1 MANHTPRPLQ
11 LATLATTPTPTND
24 AFSLPSP
31 PSSFRHPKR
40 FSDTMPTRNP
50 LRSPSITAETKA
62 ARRQSSIGYFSPDS
76 VKTPIRGSPERRISL
91 GALQEGLVSNGS
103 REDSWTRKG
112 DRTSTVSLPVASA
125 STPGLSN
132 TPNRERPPL
141 TLTEKH
147 ADLLRFIA
155 QKESKCLELKSQ
167 LAVHE
172 AELVQLKRKWERI
185 VNRGLERDLHSATT
199 NSSDPSSAVLEGIR
213 EGMSRLLAA
222 GFSTSAPAPAPY
234 ASSTT
239 IPKTS
244 RSRPHSLIYKT
255 HFTEESN
262 SSISTFATTRS
273 TARSSQSS
281 MSSCDEI
288 VKGGVEERER
298 DNNSNSGSDDFKN
311 QILMQNRQSQHKN
324 LCLRP
329 KSLPQQKENLL
340 SEGEKWSSDVQ
351 PTTSKVHRRKSH
363 EVARTLDFEHLDFSS
378 LSPSVM
384 LYPAS
389 ESRKSASPE
398 NSPPLGRSSTSPHLG
413 HDTNGVSG
421 ASSRSNSGVG
431 LAPMSLIPGLGM
443 TTGATTP
450 AVGSWM
456 DTVGKQ
462 WDKLQKSSTFT
473 KNQKRASVLL
483 ADMSSSIA
491 NVLTP
496 PNSGAN
502 ESMANGTRHVSSDTN
517 TSIGGNSTLKLPVTA
532 SPNPSS
538 SGSLLDDDDDETAR
552 LGAAVLQP
560 VIPHSPTIPQTN
572 KPSLGEAKGDFD
584 SDEEWGW

>member
-1 MANHTPRPLQ
+1 MRAYIC
-11 LATLATTPTPTND
+11 A
-24 AFSLPSP
+24 
-31 PSSFRHPKR
+31 
-40 FSDTMPTRNP
+40 
-50 LRSPSITAETKA
+50 IT
-62 ARRQSSIGYFSPDS
+62 
-76 VKTPIRGSPERRISL
+76 V
-91 GALQEGLVSNGS
+91 
-103 REDSWTRKG
+103 
-112 DRTSTVSLPVASA
+112 
-125 STPGLSN
+125 
-132 TPNRERPPL
+132 
-141 TLTEKH
+141 
-147 ADLLRFIA
+147 
-155 QKESKCLELKSQ
+155 
-167 LAVHE
+167 
-172 AELVQLKRKWERI
+172 KRKWERI
-185 VNRGLERDLHSATT
+185 VNRGLERDLHSATA
-199 NSSDPSSAVLEGIR
+199 NNSDPSSAVLEGIR

-239 IPKTS
+239 IPKNS

-311 QILMQNRQSQHKN
+311 QILMVRDTGASPIMSPNPQFHHQQNRQSQHKH

-329 KSLPQQKENLL
+329 EALPQQKENIL

-363 EVARTLDFEHLDFSS
+363 EVARTLDLEHLDFSS

-398 NSPPLGRSSTSPHLG
+398 KSPPLGRSSTSPHLG
-413 HDTNGVSG
+413 HDANGVSG
-421 ASSRSNSGVG
+421 ASPRPNSGVG
-431 LAPMSLIPGLGM
+431 LAPMSSIPGQGG
-443 TTGATTP
+443 GATTP

-462 WDKLQKSSTFT
+462 WDKLQK
-473 KNQKRASVLL
+473 
-483 ADMSSSIA
+483 
-491 NVLTP
+491 
-496 PNSGAN
+496 
-502 ESMANGTRHVSSDTN
+502 
-517 TSIGGNSTLKLPVTA
+517 NST
-532 SPNPSS
+532 
-538 SGSLLDDDDDETAR
+538 
-552 LGAAVLQP
+552 
-560 VIPHSPTIPQTN
+560 
-572 KPSLGEAKGDFD
+572 
-584 SDEEWGW
+584 